1 MNIYALCMY
10 IQKACDAL
18 SDTVLS
24 LHISVPRFMDRSF
37 RACDR

>member
-10 IQKACDAL
+10 ILKARNAL

-24 LHISVPRFMDRSF
+24 LHIRVARFMDRSF